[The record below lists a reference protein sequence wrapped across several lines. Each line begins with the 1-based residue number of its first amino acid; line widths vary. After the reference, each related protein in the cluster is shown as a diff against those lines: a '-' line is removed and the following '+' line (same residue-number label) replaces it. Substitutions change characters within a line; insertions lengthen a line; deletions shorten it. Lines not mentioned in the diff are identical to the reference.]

1 MRQIILDTETTGLEA
16 DRGHRIIE
24 IGCVELVNRRLTGR
38 RFHRYLNP
46 DRDIDEGA
54 LAVHGISRAQLEG
67 EQRFHEIAG
76 ELLAFCDGAELVI
89 HNAAFDVGFL
99 DAELK
104 RLPGEFKSIQSRCRV
119 LDTLTLA
126 RELHPGQRNSLDALC
141 KRYGVDNSQ
150 RDLHGAL
157 LDAMILADVY
167 LAMTGGQGA
176 LALGEE
182 RANAGAVARRR
193 RRPGCAAPGR
203 SRCRSF
209 ARPAAELAAHEAL
222 LDRVAKSAGGKLPV
236 PRRPEAAILRAR
248 SFRDGGRHCEN
259 S

>member
-76 ELLAFCDGAELVI
+76 ELLAFCEGAELVI

-104 RLPGEFKSIQSRCRV
+104 RLPGEFKPIQARCRV

-182 RANAGAVARRR
+182 RANAGAVA
-193 RRPGCAAPGR
+193 AAVGPRVR
-203 SRCRSF
+203 S
-209 ARPAAELAAHEAL
+209 ARQAALPVIRATEAELAAHEAL
-222 LDRVAKSAGGKLPV
+222 LDRVAKSAGGNCLF
-236 PRRPEAAILRAR
+236 RAP
-248 SFRDGGRHCEN
+248 
-259 S
+259 

>member
-76 ELLAFCDGAELVI
+76 ELLAFCEGAELVI

-104 RLPGEFKSIQSRCRV
+104 RLPGEFKPIQARCRV

-182 RANAGAVARRR
+182 RANAGAVA
-193 RRPGCAAPGR
+193 AAVGPRVR
-203 SRCRSF
+203 SVRQVPLPVIR
-209 ARPAAELAAHEAL
+209 ATEAELAAHDAL
-222 LDRVAKSAGGKLPV
+222 LDRVAKAAGGACLF
-236 PRRPEAAILRAR
+236 R
-248 SFRDGGRHCEN
+248 SQIA
-259 S
+259 

>member
-67 EQRFHEIAG
+67 EQRFHEVAG
-76 ELLAFCDGAELVI
+76 ELLAFCEGAELVI
-89 HNAAFDVGFL
+89 HNAAFDIGFL

-104 RLPGEFKSIQSRCRV
+104 RLPGEFKPVQARCRV

-182 RANAGAVARRR
+182 RANAGAVA
-193 RRPGCAAPGR
+193 AAAGPRVR
-203 SRCRSF
+203 S
-209 ARPAAELAAHEAL
+209 ARQVALPVIRATEAELAAHEAL
-222 LDRVAKSAGGKLPV
+222 LDRVAKSAGGNCL
-236 PRRPEAAILRAR
+236 
-248 SFRDGGRHCEN
+248 FRTP
-259 S
+259 

>member
-54 LAVHGISRAQLEG
+54 LAVHGITRAQLER
-67 EQRFHEIAG
+67 EPRFHEIAA
-76 ELLAFCDGAELVI
+76 ELLAFCEGAELVI
-89 HNAAFDVGFL
+89 HNAAFDLGFL

-104 RLPGEFKSIQSRCRV
+104 RLPGEFQPMRSRCRV
-119 LDTLTLA
+119 LDTLLLA

-182 RANAGAVARRR
+182 RASNRSSGGPVGGPRPRRR
-193 RRPGCAAPGR
+193 TGPSLPIPRA
-203 SRCRSF
+203 SE
-209 ARPAAELAAHEAL
+209 AEIAAHEAL
-222 LDRVAKSAGGKLPV
+222 LDRITKSAGGVCL
-236 PRRPEAAILRAR
+236 
-248 SFRDGGRHCEN
+248 FRDASGGR